1 MYWSISCISK
11 RYNTPHWRNTSPLNL
26 RSWLLPYIVSHIEV
40 LLTASMFIIHI
51 KNWTDSPG
59 EQKRGSQKGS
69 STYKTLPFVHRFG
82 CESHIIFKLS
92 PHLWYIWR
100 KRILYR
106 ATKNITQDCHTL
118 TVSNAFISEAGY
130 LQRVLLNVP
139 LYIYIYS
146 RRLKILNLRKSEGF
160 THHVSIPLAFI
171 ALCWELCEHKR
182 QNRSTFLSKWHVE
195 GRFTPFLNNYRLL
208 VCWW

>member
-82 CESHIIFKLS
+82 CESHIIFKLVHICETFGGRGS
-92 PHLWYIWR
+92 YTEPR
-100 KRILYR
+100 KTSHKTVTPSQFQMHSFQRQDIYR
-106 ATKNITQDCHTL
+106 ECCWT
-118 TVSNAFISEAGY
+118 S
-130 LQRVLLNVP
+130 

>member
-1 MYWSISCISK
+1 MQNTYSDLTIWKTKKKKMYWSISCISK

-100 KRILYR
+100 KMILYR
-106 ATKNITQDCHTL
+106 ATKTSHKTVTPSQFQMHSFQRQDIYRECCWT
-118 TVSNAFISEAGY
+118 S
-130 LQRVLLNVP
+130 
-139 LYIYIYS
+139 LYIYIY
-146 RRLKILNLRKSEGF
+146 I
-160 THHVSIPLAFI
+160 
-171 ALCWELCEHKR
+171 
-182 QNRSTFLSKWHVE
+182 
-195 GRFTPFLNNYRLL
+195 
-208 VCWW
+208 